1 MRNHASLSLSFVP
14 RLAAVAVLAVAMVGA
29 SGCRWFRKGDDVYK
43 QSADNRPL
51 EIPPDLDR
59 PSADNAMAVPGGSV
73 TASQTAAA
81 GPQQAATTATPV
93 GFTVPGERDAIFAK
107 VGDALTATTG
117 VTVASKAQILGT
129 YDVNYESIDFL
140 VRVTKVDAGVYISA
154 VDPRGFP
161 AVGAAPSKLIAALR
175 ASLGG

>member
-1 MRNHASLSLSFVP
+1 MRNHASLY
-14 RLAAVAVLAVAMVGA
+14 RLATVVVLAVAIVGA

-59 PSADNAMAVPGGSV
+59 PSAENAMAVPGGSV
-73 TASQTAAA
+73 TASQATAA
-81 GPQQAATTATPV
+81 GPQRAATTATPV

-107 VGDALTATTG
+107 VGEALTATVG
-117 VTVASKAQILGT
+117 VTIASKAQILGT
-129 YDVNYESIDFL
+129 YDVNYEGIDFL

-161 AVGAAPSKLIAALR
+161 AAGAAPSKLIAALR